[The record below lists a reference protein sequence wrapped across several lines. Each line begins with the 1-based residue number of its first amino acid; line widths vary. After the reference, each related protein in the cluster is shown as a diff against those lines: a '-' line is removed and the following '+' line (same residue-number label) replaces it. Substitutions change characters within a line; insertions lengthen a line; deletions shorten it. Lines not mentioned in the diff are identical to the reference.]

1 MQYSIEHL
9 LHINS
14 PVNEVYEAINKVENL
29 SGLFVVSEVKAEL
42 ISEAA
47 NHDLLKRMAL
57 KTGGQFLGEMGIEYN
72 EDLGIGF
79 ADRVDKKIEKR
90 DIIHE
95 FTERLE
101 LINFSFILWLVL
113 GGLTLEWVIR
123 RRQGGY

>member
-1 MQYSIEHL
+1 
-9 LHINS
+9 
-14 PVNEVYEAINKVENL
+14 
-29 SGLFVVSEVKAEL
+29 
-42 ISEAA
+42 
-47 NHDLLKRMAL
+47 MAL
-57 KTGGQFLGEMGIEYN
+57 KTGGEFLGEIGIEYN
-72 EDLGIGF
+72 EDLVVGF
-79 ADRVDKKIEKR
+79 AERVDKKIEKR